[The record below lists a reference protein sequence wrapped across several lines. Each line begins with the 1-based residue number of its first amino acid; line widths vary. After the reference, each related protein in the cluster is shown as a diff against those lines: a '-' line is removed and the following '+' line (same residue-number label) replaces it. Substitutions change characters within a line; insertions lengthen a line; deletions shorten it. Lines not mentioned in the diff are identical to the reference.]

1 MQVVFFG
8 GWGTKVSLSLS
19 LISLKNRLI
28 AREAEMEKD
37 LLPASPFPK
46 WPQHSGSGHI
56 KARSLEFLLGL
67 PHEWQNI

>member
-1 MQVVFFG
+1 MQVVFFWG
-8 GWGTKVSLSLS
+8 GAVYQSKSLS

-37 LLPASPFPK
+37 LLPASPLPK
-46 WPQHSGSGHI
+46 WPQHSGSSHI